1 MALNNYLFN
10 PFMVRRQDSD
20 MSSLHKVGILCQLLL
35 EFTSPLTDI
44 WWTFSPKA
52 YEHRAQK
59 TKKPAAKKGQV

>member
-1 MALNNYLFN
+1 MG
-10 PFMVRRQDSD
+10 RRQDND
-20 MSSLHKVGILCQLLL
+20 MSSVHNVGILCQLLL

-44 WWTFSPKA
+44 WRAFSPKA